1 MSSQPKSARETA
13 FYVLERAK
21 SGAWSDSA
29 LKSAI
34 RSNALSPRDSAL
46 CSRICYGVQQNQL
59 LLDYWISCFSRVP
72 VEKLESAVL
81 TALRMGLYQI
91 ALMDRVPERAAVNES
106 VELVKRSSR
115 NPNSSRLT
123 NGILRAFCRREGDW
137 PQAPSLSVQYSH
149 PQWLVNALAAEL
161 PGGDVEP
168 LLAADNS
175 QPPTTIQVNTLRTTT
190 QELANAL
197 AERGVGVRLHPWLPD
212 CLELTGTGDLEE
224 LPQFRAG
231 DFTVQDAAAKLA
243 VLAADP
249 QPGDRVLDACAAP
262 GGKSFAAAVQMQD
275 RGELF
280 SCDIQPKKVRLIRD
294 GAKRLGISILTAE
307 VRNGKAFYEDCG
319 SKYDLVL
326 ADVPCSG
333 LGIIRKKPDIR
344 YKNPD
349 SLGDLP
355 DVQRAILDNVS
366 RYVKPGG
373 TLLYATCTVLRREN
387 RDVVEGFLADHPAFR
402 LEPFRLPGPVGDVP
416 EGMVTLWP
424 HLHGTDGFFMAKL
437 RKEHD

>member
-1 MSSQPKSARETA
+1 MSSQPKNARETA

-34 RSNALSPRDSAL
+34 RSNDLSPRDSAL

-59 LLDYWISCFSRVP
+59 LLDYWIACFSRVP

-81 TALRMGLYQI
+81 TALRMGLCQI
-91 ALMDRVPERAAVNES
+91 ALMDRVPERAAVNEA

-161 PGGDVEP
+161 EGGDVEP

-175 QPPTTIQVNTLRTTT
+175 QPPTTVQVNTLRTTT
-190 QELANAL
+190 EQLANDL

-249 QPGDRVLDACAAP
+249 KPGDRVLDACAAP
-262 GGKSFAAAVQMQD
+262 GGKSFAAAVQMQN

-280 SCDIQPKKVRLIRD
+280 SCDIQPKKVQLIRD
-294 GAKRLGISILTAE
+294 GARRLGISILTAE

-319 SKYDLVL
+319 SGYDLVM

-349 SLGDLP
+349 SLGNLP
-355 DVQRAILDNVS
+355 AIQRDILDNVS

-373 TLLYATCTVLRREN
+373 TLLYATCTVLHREN
-387 RDVVEGFLADHPAFR
+387 RDVVEAFLENHPAFR
-402 LEPFRLPGPVGDVP
+402 LEPFHLPGPVGEVQ

-424 HLHGTDGFFMAKL
+424 HIHGTDGFFMAKL

>member
-34 RSNALSPRDSAL
+34 RSNGLSPRDSAL

-115 NPNSSRLT
+115 NPNSPRLT
-123 NGILRAFCRREGDW
+123 NGILRAFCRREGNW

-161 PGGDVEP
+161 PSGDVEP

-175 QPPTTIQVNTLRTTT
+175 QPPTTVQVNTLRTTT
-190 QELANAL
+190 EELANAL

-243 VLAADP
+243 VLVADP

-262 GGKSFAAAVQMQD
+262 GGKSFAAAVQMQNK
-275 RGELF
+275 GEIF
-280 SCDIQPKKVRLIRD
+280 SCDIQPKKVRLIRE

-307 VRNGKAFYEDCG
+307 VRNGKAFYEDCEAG
-319 SKYDLVL
+319 YDLVL

-333 LGIIRKKPDIR
+333 
-344 YKNPD
+344 
-349 SLGDLP
+349 
-355 DVQRAILDNVS
+355 
-366 RYVKPGG
+366 
-373 TLLYATCTVLRREN
+373 
-387 RDVVEGFLADHPAFR
+387 
-402 LEPFRLPGPVGDVP
+402 
-416 EGMVTLWP
+416 
-424 HLHGTDGFFMAKL
+424 
-437 RKEHD
+437 

>member
-21 SGAWSDSA
+21 RGAWSDSA
-29 LKSAI
+29 LKNAI
-34 RSNALSPRDSAL
+34 RSGELSPRDSAL

-91 ALMDRVPERAAVNES
+91 ALMNRVPERAAVNES

-123 NGILRAFCRREGDW
+123 NGILRAFCRREGNW
-137 PQAPSLSVQYSH
+137 PQAPSLSIQYSH
-149 PQWLVNALAAEL
+149 PQWLVNAFSAEL
-161 PGGDVEP
+161 AGEDVEP
-168 LLAADNS
+168 LLAVDNS
-175 QPPTTIQVNTLRTTT
+175 QPPTTVQVNTLRTTT
-190 QELANAL
+190 DALANAL
-197 AERGVGVRLHPWLPD
+197 SERGVGVRLHPWLPD

-243 VLAADP
+243 VLAANP
-249 QPGDRVLDACAAP
+249 KPGDRVLDACAAP
-262 GGKSFAAAVQMQD
+262 GGKSFAAAVQMQNQ
-275 RGELF
+275 GEIF
-280 SCDIQPKKVRLIRD
+280 SCDIQPKKVQLIRD
-294 GAKRLGISILTAE
+294 GAKRLGISILMAE

-319 SKYDLVL
+319 SGYDLVM
-326 ADVPCSG
+326 ADAPCSG

-344 YKNPD
+344 YKSPD

-373 TLLYATCTVLRREN
+373 TLLYATCTVLTREN
-387 RDVVEGFLADHPAFR
+387 RDVVEGFLAAHPAFR
-402 LEPFRLPGPVGDVP
+402 LEPFSLPGPVGEVQ

-424 HLHGTDGFFMAKL
+424 HIHGTDGFFMAKL
-437 RKEHD
+437 RREHD